1 MEIQGKKAV
10 IVGGASGM
18 AKATAELLHQKGA
31 DVAILDLPTSAG
43 AEVAKELGG
52 TFHEVNVLDD
62 QQVETALADAV
73 AALGG
78 LHIAVNTAGGGTAK
92 RTLTKEGPHP
102 LDEFRRTIELN
113 LIGTFNLNR
122 LQAFHMSSNEPE
134 DGERG
139 VIIDTASIAAFEGQ
153 IGQVAYTAAKAGIA
167 GMTLT
172 MARDLGSLG
181 IRVMTIAPSLFSTG
195 LTEGIPDEFADVL
208 TKDAAF
214 PKRMGRPGEYAR
226 LAVAIVENPMLN
238 GSTHPPGRRAAL
250 RAEVAGRGDRAV
262 GSMDLQLQVDV
273 TEAAGLGEPAHVTL
287 TVTVPDALGTDPIVC
302 FAKPGAGYSRRYYT
316 EDLPGPASGAQAA
329 LARRAGLGVRL
340 GRPSRRGRQLP
351 ARTPSG

>member
-1 MEIQGKKAV
+1 VEIKGKKAV
-10 IVGGASGM
+10 IAGGASGM
-18 AKATAELLHQKGA
+18 ARATAELLHQRGA

-43 AEVAKELGG
+43 AEVAKDLGG
-52 TFHEVNVLDD
+52 TFHEVDVLDE

-78 LHIAVNTAGGGTAK
+78 LHIAVNTAGGGQAK
-92 RTLTKEGPHP
+92 RTLTKEVPHP
-102 LDEFRRTIELN
+102 LDEFRHTIELN

-122 LQAFHMSSNEPE
+122 LEAFHMSGNEPE

-153 IGQVAYTAAKAGIA
+153 IGQVAYTAAKAGIV

-181 IRVMTIAPSLFSTG
+181 IRVLTIAPSLFSTG
-195 LTEGIPDEFADVL
+195 LTEGIPDEFAEVL

-214 PKRMGRPGEYAR
+214 PKRMGRPGEYAK

-238 GSTHPPGRRAAL
+238 GSCIRL
-250 RAEVAGRGDRAV
+250 DAGQR
-262 GSMDLQLQVDV
+262 
-273 TEAAGLGEPAHVTL
+273 
-287 TVTVPDALGTDPIVC
+287 
-302 FAKPGAGYSRRYYT
+302 FAPK
-316 EDLPGPASGAQAA
+316 
-329 LARRAGLGVRL
+329 
-340 GRPSRRGRQLP
+340 
-351 ARTPSG
+351 